1 MFCSNRTWDQNQ
13 YMALVSTNY
22 YVYHEWNGNVWGRKW
37 SRSNNCQITINSRI
51 TDECIE
57 PHLRPIIDETR
68 KCCGFLHKTPFI
80 MIPIDYYWFGTN
92 HSALQCCL
100 KLLNGSY
107 SAVNGLPYLT
117 ERTVELGYAQYKV
130 IHDSARTRLM
140 NFFDTRPIRFLP
152 LCYTYSGCIT
162 SFGMTNRNQSTRY
175 IQIGNRKREK
185 FLVINWFRAWKLWK
199 IATCI
204 T

>member
-1 MFCSNRTWDQNQ
+1 MNEMEMFGVANDHDLTIVRLQLIAVLPTN
-13 YMALVSTNY
+13 ALNLICVQLLTKQ
-22 YVYHEWNGNVWGRKW
+22 ENVV
-37 SRSNNCQITINSRI
+37 
-51 TDECIE
+51 D
-57 PHLRPIIDETR
+57 
-68 KCCGFLHKTPFI
+68 FLHKTPFI

-92 HSALQCCL
+92 HSALQCYL